1 MIEHQME
8 EDSESGTEITTES
21 QDTEEPD
28 TDESDNFDQ
37 PEIAHAGTRQ
47 TRRRQ
52 LN

>member
-28 TDESDNFDQ
+28 TNESDNSEQ
-37 PEIAHAGTRQ
+37 PEIAHAGTHQ
-47 TRRRQ
+47 TRCHQ
-52 LN
+52 H